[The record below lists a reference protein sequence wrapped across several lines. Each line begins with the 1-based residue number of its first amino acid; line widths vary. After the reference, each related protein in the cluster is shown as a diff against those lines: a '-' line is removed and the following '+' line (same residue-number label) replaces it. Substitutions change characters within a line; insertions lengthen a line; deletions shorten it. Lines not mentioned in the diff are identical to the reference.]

1 MNKSKSKYYNTACL
15 MDEAFI
21 LLLEEKDYE
30 YITVKEVCDKAGVNR
45 STFYLHYESMAD
57 LLEESI
63 QFVLKNFYLHM
74 QSAKAEFC
82 IDSISNLSL
91 DDLYLIKLKY
101 LIPYLQYIQEN
112 KRIFHILLQNIKVFK
127 WDNTFDFMFQKI
139 FSPILERYEQPENV
153 RPYLVSFYIKGLM
166 GIITLWLQNDCKES
180 VEEIAEIIQKCVK
193 GGSYEG

>member
-45 STFYLHYESMAD
+45 STFYLHYESMVD

-74 QSAKAEFC
+74 QSTNG
-82 IDSISNLSL
+82 ILDDSIRNLSL
-91 DDLYLIKLKY
+91 DDLYLIKPKY

-112 KRIFHILLQNIKVFK
+112 KRIFRILLQNIRVFK
-127 WDNTFDFMFQKI
+127 WDKTYDFMFQEI
-139 FSPILERYEQPENV
+139 FSPILDRYEQPENV
-153 RPYLVSFYIKGLM
+153 KPYLVFFYIKGLM
-166 GIITLWLQNDCKES
+166 AIITLWLQNDCKES

-193 GGSYEG
+193 GDSYEG

>member
-45 STFYLHYESMAD
+45 STFYLHYESMVD

-74 QSAKAEFC
+74 QSTNG
-82 IDSISNLSL
+82 ILDDSISNLSL
-91 DDLYLIKLKY
+91 DDLYLIKPKY
-101 LIPYLQYIQEN
+101 LIPYLQYVQEN
-112 KRIFHILLQNIKVFK
+112 KRIFRILLQNIRVFK
-127 WDNTFDFMFQKI
+127 WDNIYDFMFQKI
-139 FSPILERYEQPENV
+139 FSSILERYEQPENV
-153 RPYLVSFYIKGLM
+153 RPYLVFFYIKGLM

-180 VEEIAEIIQKCVK
+180 VEEIVEIIQKCVK